1 MSDIICTCLALDL
14 ANTAR
19 AGHFTDSV
27 RMNLAAVL
35 IRLKEKRGDSTESY
49 RRVFNTFLSYFDMH
63 IYRFSH
69 DKVHI
74 LKLRT
79 LAFFINVIS
88 KITNS
93 GKNNYF

>member
-27 RMNLAAVL
+27 HMNLAAVY
-35 IRLKEKRGDSTESY
+35 SAESY
-49 RRVFNTFLSYFDMH
+49 RRVFNTFLPHFDMH
-63 IYRFSH
+63 IYRFSP

-74 LKLRT
+74 LKFRT
-79 LAFFINVIS
+79 VAFFHKRN
-88 KITNS
+88 
-93 GKNNYF
+93 F

>member
-35 IRLKEKRGDSTESY
+35 IRLKKR
-49 RRVFNTFLSYFDMH
+49 
-63 IYRFSH
+63 
-69 DKVHI
+69 K
-74 LKLRT
+74 
-79 LAFFINVIS
+79 NV
-88 KITNS
+88 
-93 GKNNYF
+93 